1 MKKLIALVL
10 SLALCLG
17 MMSFAAA
24 EEAPLSVAICVAE
37 TFGDMGFYDSAN
49 EGLSLLEE
57 KYGVEGHRIECNSDA
72 SMYSVALIQAAEQ
85 CDIVAAVG
93 WQFWDG
99 LCEIVPELPET
110 KFISIDNALDG
121 VGDNLLSIIYA
132 DNEGSFLAGYVAM
145 KMAANGVVGVVAAED
160 SETINNFV
168 VGYAQGA
175 LYANP
180 EGKVLDA
187 VYTNGDY
194 DSPDLGKEAADSL
207 YGKGADVVFAVAGKT
222 GLGVFSAAEE
232 QGKYAVGVDG
242 DQKPLSPET
251 IICSMV
257 KNVGQSIYTTVA
269 TYLED
274 GTFEGGT
281 IWEADL
287 STGILG
293 LAYGDESYTQQVPD
307 ELKQEVEALAAA
319 IMNGEIVVDST
330 RK

>member
-1 MKKLIALVL
+1 MKKLLALVL

-37 TFGDMGFYDSAN
+37 TFGDLGFYDSAN

-57 KYGVEGHRIECNSDA
+57 KYGVEGHRIECNGDA

-85 CDIVAAVG
+85 CDIVVAVG

-110 KFISIDNALDG
+110 KFIFIDNGLDG

-232 QGKYAVGVDG
+232 QGKYAVGVDS
-242 DQKPLSPET
+242 DQKAVSPET